1 MQVGLRTM
9 VNPLWDVIQGYQK
22 ELRLLHP
29 FERAVADLMVQ
40 ARKQKDRL
48 TLQDILDVLM
58 RRGKKY

>member
-1 MQVGLRTM
+1 M

-58 RRGKKY
+58 RRRKKY